1 MKEARETVGIIE
13 TLDFRLVEDGPL
25 KKIFLAI
32 RGAQLLFLGFF
43 KKKRTWALAY
53 PSADSWPAAHP

>member
-32 RGAQLLFLGFF
+32 RGAQLLFLGL
-43 KKKRTWALAY
+43 KKKRMWALAY